1 MDYESLG
8 RIYYTNPE
16 KHKEIYQARFNSPT
30 TRHFDFTIKQVGRR
44 KEYPAFLCYTE
55 EIVLLLEK
63 IYKKQEE
70 FLQIISQVPT
80 LVLNQFEIFS
90 VVDEVK
96 ATSDIEGVHSTRRE
110 LKEIISGESK
120 SAKFSSIIKKYTALT
135 SSEIFSFKTCEDVRK
150 FYDDFAHKEVAVD
163 NSTLKLDGKLF
174 RKGSVDIES
183 STGKI
188 LEVVFTK

>member
-8 RIYYTNPE
+8 KIYYTNPE
-16 KHKEIYQARFNSPT
+16 KHNEIYQARFNSPT

-110 LKEIISGESK
+110 LKEIISGESRNT
-120 SAKFSSIIKKYTALT
+120 KFSSIIKKYTVCT
-135 SSEIFSFKTCEDVRK
+135 QRSCD
-150 FYDDFAHKEVAVD
+150 
-163 NSTLKLDGKLF
+163 
-174 RKGSVDIES
+174 
-183 STGKI
+183 
-188 LEVVFTK
+188 